1 MNKQPIQVLLVED
14 NPGDAFLISHAL
26 QQRPETVLQRVSH
39 GQEALNVLRQ
49 AAQLPD
55 LMLLDLNLPQ
65 MNGYEVLQQVK
76 TDPKLMHI
84 PVIVLSTSSSEQD
97 ILRCYRLHANC
108 YLKKPLN
115 LQDSAAVML
124 ALEQFWFVWASF
136 ASRPSASRFISQ
148 C

>member
-14 NPGDAFLISHAL
+14 NPGDAFLISHAV
-26 QQRPETVLQRVSH
+26 QQCPETVLRQVSY
-39 GQEALNVLRQ
+39 GQEALNVLKQ

-55 LMLLDLNLPQ
+55 LMLLDLNRPQ
-65 MNGYEVLQQVK
+65 MDGYEFLQVK
-76 TDPKLMHI
+76 TDPKLKHI
-84 PVIVLSTSSSEQD
+84 PVIVLSTSDSEQD

-115 LQDSAAVML
+115 LQDSAAVMQ

-136 ASRPSASRFISQ
+136 ASPTQRFPFYQ
-148 C
+148 